1 MDILQDLLDKS
12 HPLNNGDF
20 LLRDAGP
27 MQKKVLDTLR
37 LTDEFRTLY
46 GSFLLDRY
54 PKGIAVREAVEA
66 IQKFHGI
73 SQVDPKKYRDLI
85 IDLIYTRNVLDFKMW
100 EYFSYGLQDKTIRER
115 LEFISNK
122 DIFLYYKALNTKS
135 MGTKWT
141 TYVRFK
147 DYYKRDVIRVR
158 GEEDK
163 SALAAFSARHPRFL
177 IKTVGS
183 SMGKGVRIVETK
195 DYANV
200 DQLYEAIA
208 APKTVLCEELIVQS
222 KEFRRIHPASV
233 NTVRVFTYFNGKDT
247 TIVGSFMRAGRGS
260 AVVDNAGAGGVL
272 TYVDCEKGIV
282 TTDAA
287 DEMGRTYPT
296 HPDTGFVFKG
306 FQIPRWAEL
315 TAMLKEMAPMWPE
328 VPMVGWDI
336 ALSEEKGWQIIEGN
350 QMGQLNLLQIP
361 TKKGLR
367 KDLTQRFEWE
377 KHRAKLKQE

>member
-1 MDILQDLLDKS
+1 MDILQNMMDKS
-12 HPLNNGDF
+12 HPLHNGDF
-20 LLRDAGP
+20 LMREASP
-27 MQKKVLDTLR
+27 MQNKVLDMFR
-37 LTDEFRTLY
+37 LTDEFRQIY
-46 GSFLLDRY
+46 GSYLLDHY
-54 PKGIAVREAVEA
+54 PKGIAVREAVDA
-66 IQKFHGI
+66 IRKFHGI
-73 SQVDPKKYRDLI
+73 DEVDLREYRELL

-100 EYFSYGLQDKTIRER
+100 EYFSYGLQERTIRER
-115 LEFISNK
+115 LDFISNK
-122 DIFLYYKALNTKS
+122 DILHYYKVLNSKNL
-135 MGTKWT
+135 GTKWT
-141 TYVRFK
+141 TYVRYK

-163 SALAAFSARHPRFL
+163 AALAEFSARHPRFL

-195 DYANV
+195 DYANA
-200 DQLYEAIA
+200 LYAAIA

-222 KEFRRIHPASV
+222 KEFRQIHPASV
-233 NTVRVFTYFNGKDT
+233 NTVRVFTYFNGKTT

-272 TYVDCEKGIV
+272 TYVDCQTGIV
-282 TTDAA
+282 LTDAA
-287 DEMGRTYPT
+287 DEMGNQYAT

-306 FQIPRWAEL
+306 FQIPRWEEL
-315 TAMLKEMAPMWPE
+315 VAMLKKMAPKWPE

-367 KDLTQRFEWE
+367 KELTERFEWE
-377 KHRAKLKQE
+377 KHKKSVNP